1 MIPVVQTYVQ
11 KYAEAIIE
19 QISSQVI
26 IVMIMAMIMMI
37 MMMALDDDD
46 DDDDDDDLFNCIA
59 LHRSN
64 RTHGCPWL

>member
-26 IVMIMAMIMMI
+26 IVMILAMIMMMMI
-37 MMMALDDDD
+37 MMMALD

>member
-26 IVMIMAMIMMI
+26 IVMIMAMMMMI
-37 MMMALDDDD
+37 MMMAL

>member
-26 IVMIMAMIMMI
+26 IVMIMT
-37 MMMALDDDD
+37 MMMMTTLDDDD
-46 DDDDDDDLFNCIA
+46 DDDDDFNCIA

>member
-26 IVMIMAMIMMI
+26 IVMIMAMMMMMMI
-37 MMMALDDDD
+37 MMMAL